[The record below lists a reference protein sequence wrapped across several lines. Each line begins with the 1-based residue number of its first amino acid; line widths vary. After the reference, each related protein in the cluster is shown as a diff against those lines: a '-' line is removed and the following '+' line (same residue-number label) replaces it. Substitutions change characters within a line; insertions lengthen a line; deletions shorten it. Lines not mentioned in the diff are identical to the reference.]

1 MSVNQFLESLSQ
13 YQLHLGAVMVGIP
26 LFCLLLNLTQTKAS
40 VRKPVHY
47 VYSTAIFAT
56 AIPGLFAGIIVFYSL
71 FFIKA
76 NLLNSNVVLYFLP
89 IISMA
94 ATFLIVGR
102 RVGFDILPGFQRLSG
117 LMMLLG
123 IICLL
128 VFFLYRLRFIIGFFA
143 SIEQLLVIGVIL
155 YVIAKV
161 GLARLK
167 GKS

>member
-1 MSVNQFLESLSQ
+1 MSVNQFLEYLSQ
-13 YQLHLGAVMVGIP
+13 YQLHLGAVLVGIP
-26 LFCLLLNLTQTKAS
+26 LFCLLLNQTQTKAS

-56 AIPGLFAGIIVFYSL
+56 AIPGLFAAIIVFYSL

-76 NLLNSNVVLYFLP
+76 NLLNSNVILYFLP

-155 YVIAKV
+155 YAIAKV
-161 GLARLK
+161 GLAKLK
-167 GKS
+167 GKR